1 MSNRLMTREEMGAF
15 VKKIHD
21 EVTAPGYKPPPAPKP
36 ENLTKLTD
44 ETLETRIMYAEGDH
58 KAGEPFWPLWVEY
71 KRRYNEKKNECADLL
86 KSLQRG

>member
-1 MSNRLMTREEMGAF
+1 MTREEMGAF
-15 VKKIHD
+15 VKKIH

-36 ENLTKLTD
+36 EDLTKLTD
-44 ETLETRIMYAEGDH
+44 ETLETRIMYAEGDRR
-58 KAGEPFWPLWVEY
+58 AGEHFWPLWVEY